1 MRDND
6 RAMDWLTKA
15 FDERSFNMVYLK
27 VHPIY
32 DPLRQDPR
40 FIALLRQDPR
50 FIALL
55 RRMQF
60 P

>member
-1 MRDND
+1 
-6 RAMDWLTKA
+6 
-15 FDERSFNMVYLK
+15 MVYLK

-40 FIALLRQDPR
+40 FVAMVRK
-50 FIALL
+50 
-55 RRMQF
+55 MQF